1 MDDCILLTNLKP
13 QPRRRIVVLKHNQVE
28 AVIVPVD
35 DEKMVEA
42 LDFLEYMEIHRLVTR
57 RGRKKQ
63 KTTVPLEALLKEQ
76 EALKRFQPRHP

>member
-1 MDDCILLTNLKP
+1 VK
-13 QPRRRIVVLKHNQVE
+13 

-35 DEKMVEA
+35 DGEKMAKA
-42 LDFLEYMEIHRLVTR
+42 LALLEHMEIHRLVTR